1 MNNRAYETRR
11 DLLELHTL
19 LDSGMRPVDIAREM
33 GKDPAWVS
41 RSTRRLRQDP
51 TLAFRTPQEG
61 EVIVQTEARLELL
74 YQQAF
79 RAAMSCTGQARI
91 AAVRV
96 AGSMLRQL
104 TDYRVRVGL
113 LEERKRCTFI
123 ETEDAIIRVAQALYA
138 QKDEMAAL
146 GS

>member
-1 MNNRAYETRR
+1 MSNREYETRR

-61 EVIVQTEARLELL
+61 EVIVQTEARMELL
-74 YQQAF
+74 YQQTF
-79 RAAMSCTGQARI
+79 REAMSCTGQARV
-91 AAVRV
+91 AAIRV

-113 LEERKRCTFI
+113 LEERKRCTFM
-123 ETEDAIIRVAQALYA
+123 EAESAIIRVARALDE
-138 QKDEMAAL
+138 QKQEMAAM
-146 GS
+146 GF